1 MLEHNIKEIFQ
12 LGDLFDNR
20 TSLSLKA
27 FHICKTE
34 WFEPLV
40 EFGFTMHTLL
50 GNHDITMRESLT
62 INTPTSMLGGYVNSG
77 HLKIYSEPTVVRRG
91 KATIDVIPWICR
103 DNREEVAKFLN
114 RKKISD
120 ICIGHFEIRGFNMYR
135 GIAGHGGL
143 SPDIFQRYENTLSG
157 HYHTRSVSNNIQYIG
172 APYEI
177 TWMDAHD
184 SRGFT
189 IFDTDTRKFEFVQ
202 NPHTMFQKLYYKNG
216 CTSDIS
222 NVAGK
227 LVKLIVEKKDDL
239 FEFDKFLT
247 NLKNCD
253 LYDLAILENLEDFK
267 NGVIDDSLEI
277 EDTAMIISNYID
289 SLQTSVSKEKVKSY
303 INSLYVE
310 AINL

>member
-1 MLEHNIKEIFQ
+1 MLDNGIKEIFQ

-20 TSLSLKA
+20 TNLSLKA
-27 FHICKTE
+27 FHICKSE

-50 GNHDITMRESLT
+50 GNHDITMRESLK
-62 INTPTSMLGGYVNSG
+62 INTPTSMLSEYVNSG
-77 HLKIYSEPTVVRRG
+77 HLKIYSKPEMVKRG
-91 KATIDVIPWICR
+91 KATIDIIPWICKE
-103 DNREEVAKFLN
+103 NEEEVVKFTN
-114 RKKISD
+114 RKKIGD
-120 ICIGHFEIRGFNMYR
+120 LCIGHFEIKGFNMYR
-135 GIAGHGGL
+135 GIPGHGGL
-143 SPDIFQRYENTLSG
+143 HPDVFARYESTLSG
-157 HYHTRSVSNNIQYIG
+157 HYHTRSISNNIQYIG
-172 APYEI
+172 TPYEI

-184 SRGFT
+184 PRGFT
-189 IFDTDTRKFEFVQ
+189 VFDTETRQFEFIQ

-216 CTSDIS
+216 CTTDIS
-222 NVAGK
+222 GVAGK

-247 NLKNCD
+247 NLKSRD

-267 NGVIDDSLEI
+267 NGVVDDSLEI
-277 EDTAMIISNYID
+277 EDTAQIISNYID
-289 SLQTSVSKEKVKSY
+289 SLQTSVDKSKVKAY